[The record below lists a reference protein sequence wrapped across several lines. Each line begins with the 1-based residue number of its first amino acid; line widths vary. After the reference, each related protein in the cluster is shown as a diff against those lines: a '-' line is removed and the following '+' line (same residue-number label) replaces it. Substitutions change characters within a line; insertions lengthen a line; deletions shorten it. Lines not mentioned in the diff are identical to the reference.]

1 MKKENREYKL
11 SFFNND
17 KEITLL
23 SGGKKKFIIGVIVGI
38 IALAVIFLFIFA
50 ITPIKKIMPGY
61 PSETTRREQI
71 KNALKIDSLDK
82 EIKLWKQQLY
92 NIQLITTGHEPI
104 VIKSD
109 SAYIEQFDIENASDW
124 AESEAELRKE
134 VESKNK
140 DGK

>member
-23 SGGKKKFIIGVIVGI
+23 SGGKKKFIIGVTVGI

-61 PSETTRREQI
+61 PSETTRREQ
-71 KNALKIDSLDK
+71 
-82 EIKLWKQQLY
+82 
-92 NIQLITTGHEPI
+92 
-104 VIKSD
+104 
-109 SAYIEQFDIENASDW
+109 
-124 AESEAELRKE
+124 SERPE
-134 VESKNK
+134 
-140 DGK
+140 GP